1 MFSGLILALALSA
14 LGVIIY
20 FIHLEHGPKE
30 HDHHH

>member
-1 MFSGLILALALSA
+1 MFSGLILALALGV

-30 HDHHH
+30 HEHHH